1 MKPLIPFIGR
11 LSTVEARS
19 WQEHLSAFLPEADI
33 KLLSELTTNQ
43 YARCQVAIVAN
54 PDPAEIEKLPALR
67 WVHSVWA
74 GVERMMLE
82 LEHLPIA
89 IVRLVDPNLADTM
102 AEAVLA
108 WTLYIHRDMPAYRRQ
123 QAAKQWL
130 QRPYVKAG
138 DRNVGILGLGHL
150 GLVSARRLK
159 ANGFNVAGWG
169 RSPKALPEMD
179 YFCGADGLKS
189 LLQRSDIL
197 VNLLPLTRETR
208 GLITTGEFALMKPG
222 AALINFGR
230 GATINQKDLL
240 AALDNKGLSHAILDV
255 FEQEPLAEES
265 PLWGHPALTLLPHIS
280 APTDLVSASRIVA
293 QNIQHYLSTGEIPST
308 VDRNSGY

>member
-1 MKPLIPFIGR
+1 MKPLIPFVGR
-11 LSTVEARS
+11 LPKAEAKS
-19 WQEHLSAFLPEADI
+19 WQQHLAALLPEADI
-33 KLLSELTTNQ
+33 RLFSELTTSQ
-43 YARCQVAIVAN
+43 YTQCQVAIVAN
-54 PDPAEIEKLPALR
+54 PDPADLQKLPSLR

-82 LEHLPIA
+82 LEHLPIDV
-89 IVRLVDPNLADTM
+89 VRLVDPNLAETM

-108 WTLYIHRDMPAYRRQ
+108 WTLYLHRDMPAYRQQ
-123 QAAKQWL
+123 QAARQWL

-138 DRNVGILGLGHL
+138 DRNIGILGLGHL
-150 GLVSARRLK
+150 GLVSANRLK

-169 RSPKALPEMD
+169 RSPKVLPDLD
-179 YFCGADGLKS
+179 YYYGKEGLQA

-208 GLITTGEFALMKPG
+208 GLLSAQEFALMKPG

-230 GATINQKDLL
+230 GATINQQDLL
-240 AALDNKGLSHAILDV
+240 AALDNKGLSHAVLDV

-265 PLWGHPALTLLPHIS
+265 PLWRHPALTLLPHIS
-280 APTDLVSASRIVA
+280 APTDPVSASRIVA
-293 QNIQHYLSTGEIPST
+293 QNIQRYLSTGEIPST
-308 VDRNSGY
+308 VDRKSGY